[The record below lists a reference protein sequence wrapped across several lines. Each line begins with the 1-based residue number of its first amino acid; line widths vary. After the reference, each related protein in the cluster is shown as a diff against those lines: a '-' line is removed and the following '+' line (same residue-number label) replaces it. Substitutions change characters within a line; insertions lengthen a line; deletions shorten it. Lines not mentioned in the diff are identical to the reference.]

1 MLLGGHLR
9 EKILLSP
16 NRIIL
21 SYSQTSPGRPRTWD
35 KLKNIYSF
43 RDDPKGNLIRAMPDI
58 AAAEAARE
66 SNEDDAQGWLYLR
79 DMFKKW
85 LSGPANADAAA
96 NPDPFWVD
104 WDWIMRFWRAERSYD
119 KFVSPI
125 HSKGAQNIYNKP
137 ARNQLAVYLQED
149 GKFTAKREEFDYTT
163 LPWQRWL
170 SRSFNYR
177 VVRAGLAADGLQ
189 AAMGAFTLRALAK
202 GYVEPNTDGTHTI
215 HVTGCSVFVYDTFNF
230 EGDESYGYWNYKDLE
245 FSSYSW
251 KSDAHPLGNIDF
263 QKFSD
268 KYGRGNDFCAFSR
281 LHAVDNFIKM
291 EYKYP

>member
-1 MLLGGHLR
+1 
-9 EKILLSP
+9 
-16 NRIIL
+16 
-21 SYSQTSPGRPRTWD
+21 
-35 KLKNIYSF
+35 
-43 RDDPKGNLIRAMPDI
+43 
-58 AAAEAARE
+58 
-66 SNEDDAQGWLYLR
+66 
-79 DMFKKW
+79 
-85 LSGPANADAAA
+85 
-96 NPDPFWVD
+96 
-104 WDWIMRFWRAERSYD
+104 MRFWRAERSYD

-202 GYVEPNTDGTHTI
+202 GYVEPNADGTHTI
-215 HVTGCSVFVYDTFNF
+215 HVTGCSVFVYDSFNF
-230 EGDESYGYWNYKDLE
+230 EGDDSYGYWSYKE
-245 FSSYSW
+245 R
-251 KSDAHPLGNIDF
+251 
-263 QKFSD
+263 KFSTPRFGKEKDHLTDAYFRDFRD
-268 KYGRGNDFCAFSR
+268 KYAAGNDFCVFSK